1 MRGFESKPGSHSQ
14 RSIVNDRRTLFL
26 HLLRVSSNL
35 RPATLSGLEL
45 RVMKKLSW
53 EDIEEITDKLADKI
67 KASGFKPDYIVGIT
81 TGGLIPLYFLIKK
94 LDIYHILTV
103 SASSYERDQQ
113 KELKIAYLPEID
125 LIGKKLLFV
134 DEITDTGVSLKGVLD
149 AVVNKYKPEEIKT
162 ATLVVKTDRCK
173 FYPDFYVV
181 TEQGEWVVFPW
192 EKEEFPEYF
201 K

>member
-1 MRGFESKPGSHSQ
+1 
-14 RSIVNDRRTLFL
+14 
-26 HLLRVSSNL
+26 
-35 RPATLSGLEL
+35 
-45 RVMKKLSW
+45 MKKLSW

-181 TEQGEWVVFPW
+181 TEQGEWVVFPCD
-192 EKEEFPEYF
+192 KEEFPEYF